1 MCRVTPWEKAI
12 PEIISLKGVSTG
24 ELFQELPP
32 PSELPN
38 LMHPAHFQDE
48 EK

>member
-12 PEIISLKGVSTG
+12 PEVISLKGVSTG

-32 PSELPN
+32 PREFPQLNAPSP
-38 LMHPAHFQDE
+38 FSG
-48 EK
+48 